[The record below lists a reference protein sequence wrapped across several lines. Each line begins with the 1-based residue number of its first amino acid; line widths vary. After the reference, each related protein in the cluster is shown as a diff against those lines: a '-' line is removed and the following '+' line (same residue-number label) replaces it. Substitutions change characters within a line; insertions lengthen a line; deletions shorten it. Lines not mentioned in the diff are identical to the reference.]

1 MAEIDLKPTESMA
14 SNAERGLELREKH
27 GKGGTAIGVARARDI
42 KNRANLSPETVRR
55 MHAFFNRHEKNKS
68 GGEDDAGY
76 IAWLLWGGDSGRSWA
91 ASKVKQ
97 LDRKEENGMSDTY
110 KEINARLGALGK
122 SKFAEAGDRYGEA
135 LMQPVTK
142 ANAKAMERLASEAI
156 KHAKKVGDD
165 DLLELAEE
173 VGREVQALRS
183 RAARPGAKVKMSAFN
198 KGDKVTATS
207 SVQGMTAGTTYTVT
221 NVHRK
226 QFPWGTFVTYE
237 LDGRLQIANGH
248 MLLTKSRSAR
258 PGAKATFV
266 NNRSNLEAVGKQLR
280 DLDKAI
286 DTARSLLREDAKQ
299 ARWGDCINR
308 CEYISQKYQ
317 DLKGAYRNYAREAG
331 AWANPTTA
339 SRPGTKAEFA
349 SVPTAFTVEERALLL
364 DIKEMKE
371 AYKRSDPGILMS
383 YARSMLETART
394 MHSDCMADAKDMRAH
409 PEDWSRPGAK
419 AEMMYTRPPRPKKLN
434 PNKESQAKA
443 YADDIAKLRM
453 EIRGKAGADAV
464 EVLLK
469 KAEKQLAVLNI
480 PVAGDLFADAVRAAY
495 AHGIFKGARP
505 GAKAKA

>member
-135 LMQPVTK
+135 LMKPVTA

-183 RAARPGAKVKMSAFN
+183 RAS
-198 KGDKVTATS
+198 
-207 SVQGMTAGTTYTVT
+207 
-221 NVHRK
+221 
-226 QFPWGTFVTYE
+226 
-237 LDGRLQIANGH
+237 
-248 MLLTKSRSAR
+248 R
-258 PGAKATFV
+258 PGAKAKFV

-286 DTARSLLREDAKQ
+286 DTSRSLLREDAKQ

-339 SRPGTKAEFA
+339 SRPGAKATFAENLRDIAMDAGAFDNELGRLYDRISALISKSDRITAMVNQNPTDSADVAKVRAQLNALKDEANATVSRYRFSRPGTKAEFA

-364 DIKEMKE
+364 DIKEIKE
-371 AYKRSDPGILMS
+371 AYKRADPGILMS
-383 YARSMLETART
+383 YAKSMLETART

-409 PEDWSRPGAK
+409 P
-419 AEMMYTRPPRPKKLN
+419 
-434 PNKESQAKA
+434 
-443 YADDIAKLRM
+443 
-453 EIRGKAGADAV
+453 
-464 EVLLK
+464 
-469 KAEKQLAVLNI
+469 
-480 PVAGDLFADAVRAAY
+480 
-495 AHGIFKGARP
+495 
-505 GAKAKA
+505 